1 MNNTINL
8 ADAYKLASEI
18 DTETEL
24 VVTDPV
30 THKEIAT
37 LSGFAQN
44 FRTTASAM
52 NHLCVQAAIL
62 ANFNRP
68 VFMEYVT
75 TKLGLSRS
83 TAIQMINAGELYQQ
97 DHALLAA
104 GIGYSKVVELAPV
117 KEQLNDFYGWI
128 DGDGGAVAELSKRS
142 QKTIRDNVKY
152 FLSLGTKQLEQPE
165 PEQELEQ
172 EQEPEQELEQN
183 NDFYYIDTDSISII
197 YDELSTIIGCV
208 AEARAKAAT
217 TKDRV
222 EMAPTYK
229 GYMNKVIEHL
239 NAIRDSVKIIE
250 KQLNKNESEV

>member
-97 DHALLAA
+97 DHALLVA

-117 KEQLNDFYGWI
+117 KEQLNDFYGWV
-128 DGDGGAVAELSKRS
+128 DGDGGGGAVEERSKRS

-152 FLSLGTKQLEQPE
+152 FLSLGTKQLEQPAPDPE
-165 PEQELEQ
+165 PEP
-172 EQEPEQELEQN
+172 EPEPN
-183 NDFYYIDTDSISII
+183 NDFYYIDTDSITII

-229 GYMNKVIEHL
+229 GYLNKVIEHL

>member
-97 DHALLAA
+97 DHALLVA

-128 DGDGGAVAELSKRS
+128 DTEGGAIEELSKRS
-142 QKTIRDNVKY
+142 QKTIRDDVKY

-165 PEQELEQ
+165 PEQEPEP
-172 EQEPEQELEQN
+172 EPEQD
-183 NDFYYIDTDSISII
+183 NDVYYIDTDSISII

-250 KQLNKNESEV
+250 KQLNKESEV

>member
-8 ADAYKLASEI
+8 ADAYKLVSET

-24 VVTDPV
+24 IVTDPV

-52 NHLCVQAAIL
+52 NQLCVQAAIL
-62 ANFNRP
+62 ANFNRS

-75 TKLGLSRS
+75 AKLGLSRS

-97 DHALLAA
+97 DHALLVA

-117 KEQLNDFYGWI
+117 KEQLNDFYDWI
-128 DGDGGAVAELSKRS
+128 DGDGDGGAVEELSKRS

-165 PEQELEQ
+165 PEQEP
-172 EQEPEQELEQN
+172 EPEQN
-183 NDFYYIDTDSISII
+183 DDFYYIDTDSISII

-229 GYMNKVIEHL
+229 GYINKVIEHL

-250 KQLNKNESEV
+250 KQLKKNESEV

>member
-18 DTETEL
+18 DIETEL
-24 VVTDPV
+24 IVTDPI

-37 LSGFAQN
+37 LTGFAQN

-52 NHLCVQAAIL
+52 NHLCIQAAIL

-97 DHALLAA
+97 DHALLVA

-117 KEQLNDFYGWI
+117 KEQLDDFYTWI
-128 DGDGGAVAELSKRS
+128 DTDGGAITELSKRS

-165 PEQELEQ
+165 PEQDP
-172 EQEPEQELEQN
+172 EQEPEPEQD
-183 NDFYYIDTDSISII
+183 DFYYIDTDSITVI
-197 YDELSTIIGCV
+197 YEELSTIIGCV

>member
-24 VVTDPV
+24 VVTDPI

-52 NHLCVQAAIL
+52 NHLCIQAAIL

-75 TKLGLSRS
+75 SKLGLSRS

-97 DHALLAA
+97 DHALLVA

-117 KEQLNDFYGWI
+117 KEQLDDFYTWI
-128 DGDGGAVAELSKRS
+128 DTDGGAIAELSKRS

-165 PEQELEQ
+165 PEPEPDPEP
-172 EQEPEQELEQN
+172 EPEQEPKQD
-183 NDFYYIDTDSISII
+183 DFYYIDTDSITVI

-208 AEARAKAAT
+208 AEARAKAAA

>member
-24 VVTDPV
+24 IVTDPI

-37 LSGFAQN
+37 LTGFAQN

-52 NHLCVQAAIL
+52 NHLCIQAAIL

-97 DHALLAA
+97 DHALLVA

-117 KEQLNDFYGWI
+117 KEQLDDFYTWI
-128 DGDGGAVAELSKRS
+128 DTDGGAITELSKRS

-165 PEQELEQ
+165 PEQDP
-172 EQEPEQELEQN
+172 EQEPEPEQD
-183 NDFYYIDTDSISII
+183 DFYYIDTDSITVI
-197 YDELSTIIGCV
+197 YEELSTIIGCV

>member
-97 DHALLAA
+97 DHALLVA

-117 KEQLNDFYGWI
+117 KEQLDDFYGWL
-128 DGDGGAVAELSKRS
+128 DTDGGAVEELSKRS

-165 PEQELEQ
+165 PEP
-172 EQEPEQELEQN
+172 EPEPEEEPEPEQN

-197 YDELSTIIGCV
+197 YDELATIIGCV

-250 KQLNKNESEV
+250 KQLNKESEV

>member
-24 VVTDPV
+24 IVTDPI

-44 FRTTASAM
+44 FRTTTSAM
-52 NHLCVQAAIL
+52 NHLCIQAAIL
-62 ANFNRP
+62 ADFNRP

-75 TKLGLSRS
+75 SKLGLSRS

-97 DHALLAA
+97 DHALFVA

-117 KEQLNDFYGWI
+117 KEQLDDFYTWI
-128 DGDGGAVAELSKRS
+128 DTDGGAITELSKRS

-165 PEQELEQ
+165 PEPEPDPEP
-172 EQEPEQELEQN
+172 EPEQEPKQD
-183 NDFYYIDTDSISII
+183 DFNYIDTDSITVI
-197 YDELSTIIGCV
+197 YEELSTIIGCV
-208 AEARAKAAT
+208 AEARAKAT
-217 TKDRV
+217 ITKDRV

-229 GYMNKVIEHL
+229 GYINKVIEHL
-239 NAIRDSVKIIE
+239 NAIRDSAKIIE

>member
-1 MNNTINL
+1 MNNVINL
-8 ADAYKLASEI
+8 ADAYKLASET

-24 VVTDPV
+24 IVTDPV

-52 NHLCVQAAIL
+52 NQLCIQAAIL
-62 ANFNRP
+62 ANFNRS

-97 DHALLAA
+97 DHALLVA

-128 DGDGGAVAELSKRS
+128 DAEGGAIEEISKRS

-165 PEQELEQ
+165 PEPEP
-172 EQEPEQELEQN
+172 EQEPEPEPEQD

-197 YDELSTIIGCV
+197 YDELATIIECV

-250 KQLNKNESEV
+250 KQLNKESEV

>member
-52 NHLCVQAAIL
+52 NHLCIQAAIL

-97 DHALLAA
+97 DRALLVA

-128 DGDGGAVAELSKRS
+128 DTDGGAIEELSKRS

-165 PEQELEQ
+165 PEQEPEP
-172 EQEPEQELEQN
+172 EPEPEQD
-183 NDFYYIDTDSISII
+183 NDFYCIDTDSITII
-197 YDELSTIIGCV
+197 YNELAAIIERV

-239 NAIRDSVKIIE
+239 NAIRDSVKIIDR
-250 KQLNKNESEV
+250 QLKKNESEV